1 MNGYFKEKA
10 PDINSRASEGVAR
23 RGIEPLLPPWEGGV
37 FLSFV
42 EGDANYSNNDCSK
55 CVVKFAGV
63 LNRISINHAL
73 QGQRLKP
80 FRDSVSS
87 FGENVDASLS
97 NSVVAKNKQ
106 AAFV

>member
-1 MNGYFKEKA
+1 M
-10 PDINSRASEGVAR
+10 
-23 RGIEPLLPPWEGGV
+23 
-37 FLSFV
+37 SFV
-42 EGDANYSNNDCSK
+42 EGDANYSNNDCSN

-73 QGQRLKP
+73 LGQRLKP

-97 NSVVAKNKQ
+97 NSVVTEDKQ
-106 AAFV
+106 AAFVSLVIQYYFNSTIFLVLMYYPA